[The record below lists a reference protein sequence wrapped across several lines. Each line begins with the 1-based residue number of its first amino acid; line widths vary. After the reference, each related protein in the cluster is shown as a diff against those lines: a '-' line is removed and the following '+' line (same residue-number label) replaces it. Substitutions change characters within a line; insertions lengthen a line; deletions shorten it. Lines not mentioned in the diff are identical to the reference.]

1 MYGDFNMDPFSSDMV
16 HIQGLNA
23 MRTAARARG
32 PRTSEGSTQATFYNP
47 MWNLLGDRRGPADRW
62 PSPAGTFHMDDDGP
76 AGYFWRMPDQ
86 VLVRGELTEHLGDV
100 QILDTV
106 GSHRLVS
113 ERSRRPDVSDHLP
126 ILFELRASAWRQHH
140 DS

>member
-1 MYGDFNMDPFSSDMV
+1 
-16 HIQGLNA
+16 
-23 MRTAARARG
+23 
-32 PRTSEGSTQATFYNP
+32 
-47 MWNLLGDRRGPADRW
+47 
-62 PSPAGTFHMDDDGP
+62 MDDDGP